1 MVGENFDQDPGP
13 CRSQAGLD
21 SRLRMV
27 AVWRG
32 DCKLQHVFER
42 RTGLRRWRLW
52 WVPNWGGEFRG
63 SLTMEPLPPHPSF
76 DKP

>member
-1 MVGENFDQDPGP
+1 MVGKNNDQTHCP

-21 SRLRMV
+21 SRFRMV

-52 WVPNWGGEFRG
+52 LVPNWGGEFRG
-63 SLTMEPLPPHPSF
+63 SLTMRLLPHF
-76 DKP
+76 EKH